1 MKLYHR
7 RFFLYMYLNVRVC
20 VRVNVK
26 VDVKFN
32 AALPSVGSVVSRDM
46 THAITGRRGTLNQL
60 LAIATTGGGS
70 RREIQRLPPHIHTVS
85 NTLTM
90 NRKLSPRFQAH
101 RSFNS
106 PRPPKTDLKLTFLI
120 NESRIYIINLWYLWN
135 NYNIVSFSEI
145 DMELKSELRFATTV
159 RISNILDNPR
169 DIKGNQN
176 NNWGR
181 FRRRWRETMWKTLK
195 VHLEKKGLTGG
206 RGSGSRRRIRG

>member
-120 NESRIYIINLWYLWN
+120 NESRIYIINL
-135 NYNIVSFSEI
+135 
-145 DMELKSELRFATTV
+145 
-159 RISNILDNPR
+159 
-169 DIKGNQN
+169 
-176 NNWGR
+176 
-181 FRRRWRETMWKTLK
+181 
-195 VHLEKKGLTGG
+195 
-206 RGSGSRRRIRG
+206 